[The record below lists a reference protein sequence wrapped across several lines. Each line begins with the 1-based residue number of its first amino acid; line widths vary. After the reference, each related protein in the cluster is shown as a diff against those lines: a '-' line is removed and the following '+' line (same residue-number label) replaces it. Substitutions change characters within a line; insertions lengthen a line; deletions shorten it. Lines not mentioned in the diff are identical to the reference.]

1 MNTSTMELDKLITR
15 YMAGLEG
22 DFTSRGLNLVKKWM
36 AEPGNRYIKISSG
49 IVRDGEVDQRSVV
62 AFIDK
67 ATGDVYKPA
76 SWKAP
81 AKGVRFNLFKDIDYL
96 EKNCGGGH
104 LYR

>member
-1 MNTSTMELDKLITR
+1 MELDKLITR
-15 YMAGLEG
+15 YMQGLEN
-22 DFTSRGLNLVKKWM
+22 DFKSRGFTLVKKWL
-36 AEPGNRYIKISSG
+36 AEPGKRYIKISSG
-49 IVRDGEVDQRSVV
+49 YLEDDGEISQRSVD

>member
-1 MNTSTMELDKLITR
+1 MELDKLVTR
-15 YMAGLEG
+15 YMKGLENS
-22 DFTSRGLNLVKKWM
+22 FNSRGLSLVRGWV

-49 IVRDGEVDQRSVV
+49 YLEDGELTSRSVD

-96 EKNCGGGH
+96 EKNCGSGH